1 MHSRLVSLHC
11 LERVGFFSLFHA
23 SKRAREQASVGA
35 PDWDVWDWIGLDKAG
50 WLIGRQAELDFEVYE
65 YSSGK

>member
-1 MHSRLVSLHC
+1 
-11 LERVGFFSLFHA
+11 
-23 SKRAREQASVGA
+23 VGA

-65 YSSGK
+65 QPGVR